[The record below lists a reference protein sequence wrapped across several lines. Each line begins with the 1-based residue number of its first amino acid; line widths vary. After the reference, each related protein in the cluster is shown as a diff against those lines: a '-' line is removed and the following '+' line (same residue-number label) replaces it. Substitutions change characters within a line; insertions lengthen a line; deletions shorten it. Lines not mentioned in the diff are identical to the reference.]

1 MLFAEYEKNMK
12 LQEIT
17 DNFGK
22 LEIFEKRCID
32 DEYAEIVI
40 FTEYL
45 DHCSKILEDFLG
57 PAVKPSDLEPSKN
70 HKKVADEFGGILK
83 NQTLFQK
90 DYDNIMVIAMFWPW
104 ENGKQVT
111 LKIAITRRKK

>member
-1 MLFAEYEKNMK
+1 MK
-12 LQEIT
+12 IQEIT
-17 DNFGK
+17 ENFGN

-32 DEYAEIVI
+32 DEYAEIV
-40 FTEYL
+40 FFAEQL
-45 DHCSKILEDFLG
+45 DHCSKILENFLG

-104 ENGKQVT
+104 GNGKQVT
-111 LKIAITRRKK
+111 LKIVARRKK